1 MGGFHNATILSQVK
15 EIRES
20 RDMNEVAQMLSS
32 GKWIAFYAT
41 TVDGYHISLGR
52 IAD

>member
-1 MGGFHNATILSQVK
+1 MGGFHNAIILTQVK

-20 RDMNEVAQMLSS
+20 SDMKEVAQLLST

-41 TVDGYHISLGR
+41 TVEGFHVSLGR
-52 IAD
+52 IAA